1 MNKTVLKLSALAA
14 AALMAACASNRTP
27 PPELLAARD
36 AVQRAQSDGQVLSN
50 APLELKRAGDSLR
63 RADEL
68 NAKGESLAEVES
80 AAYVAQRQAETAIA
94 VAQAKRN
101 EEAIKGAEADRER
114 ARADARAAEAR
125 RAQAEAS
132 SARQQ
137 ASMAQQQATS
147 AQQQAMS
154 AQQQAEA
161 ARAQASDAQARA
173 DAARLQAAQAQAG
186 EASARQQALEL
197 QQQLAELQAKPT
209 ERGVLVTLGDVLFEF
224 GRAEVKPTAQASLQ
238 KLAAY
243 LKEHPERQV
252 LIEGFT
258 DSVGSDSV
266 NLLLSQRRAESVSA
280 ALAGLGVAPV
290 RIAVRGYGKSYPI
303 ADNNTDTNRALN
315 RRVEIYI
322 SQDANPVRAR
332 G

>member
-1 MNKTVLKLSALAA
+1 MNKTLLKLSALAA
-14 AALMAACASNRTP
+14 AALMAACASNRSP

-36 AVQRAQSDGQVLSN
+36 AVQRAQSDGQVLGN

-68 NAKGESLAEVES
+68 NAKGESLADVES
-80 AAYVAQRQAETAIA
+80 AAYVARRQAETAIA

-125 RAQAEAS
+125 RAQAQAARAQADAS

-137 ASMAQQQATS
+137 ASSAQAQAMTAQQQAD
-147 AQQQAMS
+147 A
-154 AQQQAEA
+154 
-161 ARAQASDAQARA
+161 AQAQA
-173 DAARLQAAQAQAG
+173 DAARVQAAQAQAG
-186 EASARQQALEL
+186 EASARQQALDL
-197 QQQLAELQAKPT
+197 QQQLAELQARPT
-209 ERGVLVTLGDVLFEF
+209 ERGLLVTLGDVLFEF
-224 GRAEVKPTAQASLQ
+224 GRAEVKPAARVSLQ

-243 LKEHPERQV
+243 LQEHPERQV

-258 DSVGSDSV
+258 DSVGSDGA
-266 NLLLSQRRAESVSA
+266 NLLLSQRRAESVSS
-280 ALAGLGVAPV
+280 ALMAMGVAPV
-290 RIAVRGYGKSYPI
+290 RIAVRGYGESYPI
-303 ADNNTDTNRALN
+303 ADNYTDTNRALN

-322 SQDANPVRAR
+322 SQDASPVRAR

>member
-1 MNKTVLKLSALAA
+1 MNKTLLKLSALAA
-14 AALMAACASNRTP
+14 AALLAACASDRTP

-36 AVQRAQSDGQVLSN
+36 AVQRAQSDGQVLGN

-68 NAKGESLAEVES
+68 NAKGEPLADVES
-80 AAYVAQRQAETAIA
+80 AAYVARRQAETAMA

-101 EEAIKGAEADRER
+101 EDAIKGAEADRER
-114 ARADARAAEAR
+114 ARADARTAEAR
-125 RAQAEAS
+125 RAQAQAASAQADASAARQQATMAQQQAS

-137 ASMAQQQATS
+137 AMTAQQQAD
-147 AQQQAMS
+147 A
-154 AQQQAEA
+154 
-161 ARAQASDAQARA
+161 AQAQA
-173 DAARLQAAQAQAG
+173 DAARAQAAQAQAS
-186 EASARQQALEL
+186 EASARQQTAEL

-209 ERGVLVTLGDVLFEF
+209 DRGMLVTLGDVLFEF
-224 GRAEVKPTAQASLQ
+224 GRAEVRPTAQASLQ

-243 LKEHPERQV
+243 LQAHPERQV

-258 DSVGSDSV
+258 DSVGSDAA
-266 NLLLSQRRAESVSA
+266 NLALSQRRAEAVSA
-280 ALAGLGVAPV
+280 TLAGMGVAAT
-290 RIAVRGYGKSYPI
+290 RIAVRGYGESYPI
-303 ADNNTDTNRALN
+303 ADNTTDSNRALN

-322 SQDANPVRAR
+322 SQDANPVRPR